1 MDHFEEIIGYSEIKT
16 ELRRI
21 ADILRGHDIYKK
33 LGVKSPRGLLLH
45 GDPGVG
51 KTLMASCL
59 VKASGRPCFM
69 CRKDRPDGEF
79 VDAIRETF
87 DKAKAAAPSIVF
99 LDDMDKFA
107 NEDMQTK
114 DAEEYVT
121 VQSCIDELKGH
132 EVFVLATVN
141 SIHDL
146 PDSLLRAGRF
156 DRVIEVDLPDQADAA
171 EIIRH
176 YMSSRNFSAEIDAER
191 ISRIM
196 AGQSCAELETII
208 NEAGLYAGFER
219 SDVITE
225 EHFLKAC
232 LHIVFEVPIEKQK
245 ILPNEEMK
253 KRVAYHEAGHAVV
266 QELLAPGSVT
276 LVSLYSKRSSYSG
289 FTAACM
295 DHFTLDV
302 LQREKIGILV
312 KLSGIAAEE
321 QILGNR
327 GCGASR
333 DIDLARIAVHGL
345 LARACTSEFRLHS
358 NGKNSDRLVYERD
371 VAVAAEMERYLRRAK
386 EILATN
392 SEFLHRLAGELMAR
406 ELLGEQDVENIK
418 TELGI
423 KALDPSLLYSF

>member
-21 ADILRGHDIYKK
+21 ADVLQGHEAYQK

-87 DKAKAAAPSIVF
+87 DKAKTAAPSIVF

-141 SIHDL
+141 SIHEL

-171 EIIRH
+171 EIICH

-191 ISRIM
+191 ISRII
-196 AGQSCAELETII
+196 AGRSCAELETII

-219 SDVITE
+219 SGVITE

-245 ILPNEEMK
+245 SLPNEDMK
-253 KRVAYHEAGHAVV
+253 KRAAYHEAGHAVM

-276 LVSLYSKRSSYSG
+276 LISLYSKRSNYNG
-289 FTAACM
+289 FIAACM
-295 DHFTLDV
+295 DPCVLDT
-302 LQREKIGILV
+302 LQREKISILV
-312 KLSGIAAEE
+312 NLSGIAAED
-321 QILGNR
+321 QILGNH
-327 GCGASR
+327 GCGGFR
-333 DIDLARIAVHGL
+333 DIDDAFSAVKGL
-345 LARACTSEFRLHS
+345 LTRACTSGFRLHS
-358 NGKNSDRLVYERD
+358 LRGQSDTLVSEQET
-371 VAVAAEMERYLRRAK
+371 AVAAEVERYFRRSK
-386 EILATN
+386 EILAAH
-392 SEFLHRLAGELMAR
+392 SEFLHHLAKKLMER
-406 ELLGEQDVENIK
+406 ELLGEQDVESIK

-423 KALDPSLLYSF
+423 KALDPSSLYSF